1 MKKSGQDNLLFSAA
15 GYNAPVQSGSYL
27 GSSLAESSLGISTN
41 DLPKG
46 GGAFRSISEK
56 MDVNAIN
63 GSHTLAVGLPIGSAR
78 GFAPSLTMNYSSS
91 GGNSAFGL
99 GWDVALPL
107 VRRRTDRKLPRYEDA
122 NDSDVFVF
130 SDSEDLVPFLEE
142 NEGTGEWLPRTRETD
157 NYFIRFYRP
166 RIEGGWMRIEQWR
179 HKASGVIHWR
189 TLSPTNV
196 TTLFGF
202 TANARLA
209 DPEHPDAHIYE
220 WRISHSYDDKGNI
233 VLYEYKPEDFAGVNG
248 MAELRRNAGN
258 CANLYLKAIHHG
270 NKTHYN
276 AGDALPDKSDFLF
289 ETVFDYGEHDED
301 FPTPGDAGQWTV
313 RQDAFSSFRS
323 GFDIRTYRLCRRIFL
338 FHKFEELPIS
348 PYLVTTLELGY
359 DDFPRIEPPEAGKES
374 PGFTYLKRIQQHGYL
389 FNEETETYSRK
400 SLPPVF
406 YQYQPH
412 IWDFT
417 VRQLDED
424 NAAHLPRGIDGVNY
438 RWVDLYGEGLAGILS
453 EHSGVLHYKRN
464 RGNAEF
470 THALPINPE
479 PLLSGLSSNAVQTQ
493 DIDGSGVQCLVHWG
507 TPQGYYRLNEEELW
521 EPFQSFASIP
531 NARIQGDPCARLIDL
546 NGDGIPDLLV
556 TEDDFFEWHESLGAE
571 GYGPANRIT
580 KPIEENEGPAIVF
593 SDMEQMI
600 LLTDMTGDGLRDIVR
615 IRNGNICYWANKGY
629 GQFSAKI
636 DMANAPLF
644 DHPESYNPDFLRI
657 ADIDG
662 SGTTDLI
669 YFGAKNV
676 EIWLNL
682 SGNSWLKTPKT
693 IVNFPSRDTI
703 SDLSVFD
710 FLGTGTAC
718 IVWSTPIANSPRN
731 ALYYIDLM
739 SSLKPHLLTRA
750 ENNMGRE
757 TLYTYAPSTK
767 FYLEDA
773 RNGTPWATKLPFP
786 VHVVEKV
793 TSLDHV
799 RETRYVTR
807 YSYHHG
813 FYDGVEREFRGFG
826 RVEKFDTEE
835 FSTFSLE
842 DAANVVEE
850 EHHQPPVKT
859 VSWFHTGA
867 AYHNRLQEEV
877 YRQEY
882 FENTALP
889 EHILPPSVMPGGMNV
904 AESREAQRACKG
916 ILLRQEVYAV
926 DGSPE
931 EPLPYSTIGSNFELR
946 MLQPRGGKQ
955 HAVFLIVPRE
965 SIAYSYDRKPAD
977 PRISHNFTLATDEL
991 GIATQS
997 ASITYPRVT
1006 RPAGLPDAVWDEQ
1019 NKRHI
1024 HYNTLLLTDD
1034 IDADDTLR
1042 LRVAYETKS
1051 FELLG
1056 LDVPINQII
1065 ARQDLLDYLAVANE
1079 IPYQQDG
1086 DGSEQLRLSSHQRSY
1101 FLDNDL
1107 VTELPLGQRD
1117 TLGLGHHAKVLA
1129 FTAEMVTQH
1138 YGAKVNDAMMTAAGY
1153 VHSEGDDDWW
1163 IPTGISLYPADAATK
1178 FFAAHG
1184 SRDVFG
1190 NENFITLDQYTLL
1203 IESTTNALGFSGT
1216 AVNDYRTL
1224 SPALSTDANGNR
1236 MAVETD
1242 ELGQVIKSAVMG
1254 KEGDGDGDTLDDPT
1268 TRLEYDQFNWM
1279 NNRKPN
1285 FIHSFTREQHG
1296 ADNTRWQETYAHS
1309 DGAGAAFMV
1318 KVQAEPG
1325 EAVRWNPDTE
1335 EVETVQTDTRWVGNG
1350 RVIVNNKG
1358 NPIKTFDPYFSTT
1371 HECETEEALVATGVS
1386 PISYYD
1392 PMGRILRTEY
1402 PDGTFIHSEFDSW
1415 HSKVFDANDDVL
1427 TSDWYAE
1434 RGSPNPANPEPVAPE
1449 QRAAWLA
1456 AKHAGTPTVTHTDS
1470 RGKAFYS
1477 VANHGGGKITSTR
1490 SESDLLRR
1498 FSRVYDQLDR
1508 EVSVAW
1514 TNMAGA
1520 VIHSQA
1526 AEKGERWLLIDVVGR
1541 LVRLWDNNQF
1551 EYRHDYDAL
1560 HRPVTVYVKEGD
1572 TERAI
1577 AHTVYGERHPQAVAR
1592 NLIGR
1597 SYQVYDQAGVTTT
1610 DSMDF
1615 KGNAL
1620 TMSSRVVADYKNMI
1634 DWSVLLGQAT
1644 IADVTNAAAPL
1655 LEAETFTGSSSYD
1668 ALNRPISVTLPDE
1681 TVLLPTY
1688 NEANYL
1694 DSLSAQLL
1702 GQGAPVVFL
1711 ANQDHDARGR
1721 RSFATYGNGNVIRYL
1736 YDPKTFRLT
1745 DLITLQ
1751 VEEDDDEDALSHLQY
1766 TYDPVGNITTIR
1778 NSALQTHYYNNAV
1791 VTPDQHFEYDAIY
1804 RLIKASGREHAGQGA
1819 NTQRGAA
1826 DIPFIPN
1833 VPHAND
1839 ANAVR
1844 RYTQHFTYDDAD
1856 NLQTFQHVSGDGNGN
1871 WTRHYRYQYELD
1883 AANRTNRLAE
1893 TSAPGEAEAGPY
1905 SHQYQY
1911 DLRGNMTAMPHLA
1924 DMEWNFANQ
1933 LRSLD
1938 LGGGGFAFYVYGGSG
1953 RRRRKV
1959 IERQNGQKVERIY
1972 FGTVEVYRERNAAN
1986 QITYERWTTHI
1997 ADSHGRIAQVDTKT
2011 IDTAGADAVN
2021 PLNTP
2026 LIRYQHNNHQHSAS
2040 IETDEDG
2047 NVISFEE
2054 YHPFGTTAYRSSR
2067 PDRDFSLKRYR
2078 YCGKERDQENGL
2090 DYCHNRYYA
2099 SWLGR
2104 WTSADPAGFV
2114 DGANLYLYCAN
2125 NPVMFSDPSGTQ
2137 TVPKTD
2143 TNRHLA
2149 DPARRADAEAY
2160 LERAYTSRLRS
2171 SGHIRSNQ
2179 RIDITAMRFEGE
2191 VGTGLWQI
2199 ESIRVIASSDTP
2211 TPTADPTAEGE
2222 GGEGGGEGI
2231 GEGPVEG
2238 SGDGATEGTT
2248 GGEGGTGGTGT
2259 TGGGNGPPGS
2269 SGATGVGAQAI
2280 ERNPSGFTL
2289 EVPDSFDDG
2298 KIDAYRERIR
2308 TDRGVGNRSAVPGE
2322 RRSPRG
2328 SDVTD
2333 QIRYDNRG
2341 LHRNFQNTLPNQQIP
2356 NGQNIDHTVELQ
2368 HIIRGNAT
2376 GGSETVRPQDHRL
2389 QAESVNKGQGS
2400 DAMHTRNR
2408 SVGAGAP
2415 EDVPAGAVA
2424 RTSEMG
2430 GLRNQ
2435 PWVRGT
2441 LRGAGH
2447 GLMVAGPA
2455 LTAWG
2460 ASQIENDAVRY
2471 GGYASAAVEAGG
2483 VGYYMHGR
2491 YALGGA
2497 NGMAA
2502 GRAAMSLGGRVAMG
2516 AGGVGQA
2523 LISGYMAYEDYQNG
2537 DWVAF
2542 GFDAAAAI
2550 GGVCLIAA
2558 AIVTAPAWALGLA
2571 IVGVVT
2577 GIAAGIF
2584 HLGRYFDWW

>member
-1 MKKSGQDNLLFSAA
+1 MKKQGQDSLLFSAA
-15 GYNAPVQSGSYL
+15 GYNSPVQSGTYL
-27 GSSLAESSLGISTN
+27 ASSLSESNSGISLI
-41 DLPKG
+41 DVPKG

-63 GSHTLAVGLPIGSAR
+63 GSHTLAVGLPLGSAR
-78 GFAPSLTMNYSSS
+78 GFAPSLALNYNSSA
-91 GGNSAFGL
+91 GNSPFGL
-99 GWDVALPL
+99 GWDVAFPV
-107 VRRRTDRKLPRYEDA
+107 VRRKTDRQLPRYEDA
-122 NDSDVFVF
+122 TDSDVFVL
-130 SDSEDLVPFLEE
+130 SDSEDLVPFLEQDE
-142 NEGTGEWLPRTRETD
+142 ITQEWQPRIRETD
-157 NYFIRFYRP
+157 DYMIRFFRP
-166 RIEGGWMRIEQWR
+166 RVEGGWMRIEQWR
-179 HKASGVIHWR
+179 HKTSGIIHWR
-189 TLSPTNV
+189 TLSTSNV

-202 TANARLA
+202 TENSRIA
-209 DPEHPDAHIYE
+209 DPAYPDTHIFE
-220 WRISHSYDDKGNI
+220 WFISHSFDDKGNI
-233 VLYEYKPEDFAGVNG
+233 VCYEYKPENFAGVSG
-248 MAELRRNAGN
+248 MAEMRRNADN
-258 CANLYLKAIHHG
+258 CTNLYLKAIHHG

-276 AGDALPDKSDFLF
+276 AGDALPDKSDFMF

-301 FPTPGDAGQWTV
+301 FPTPDDAGQWTV
-313 RQDAFSSFRS
+313 REDAFSTFRS

-338 FHKFEELPIS
+338 FHKFDELPIS

-359 DDFPRIEPPEAGKES
+359 DNFPELAAPEAEKEVQS
-374 PGFTYLKRIQQHGYL
+374 FTYLKRIQQHGYL
-389 FNEETETYSRK
+389 FNEDNETYTRQ

-406 YQYQPH
+406 YHYQPH
-412 IWDFT
+412 VWDT
-417 VRQLDED
+417 SVKQLDAQ

-438 RWVDLYGEGLAGILS
+438 RWVDLYGEGLAGILT
-453 EHSGVLHYKRN
+453 EQNGVLHYKRN

-470 THALPINPE
+470 THALPVSPQ
-479 PLLSGLSSNAVQTQ
+479 PVLSGLNSNAVQVQ
-493 DIDGSGVQCLVHWG
+493 DLDGSGEQCLVDWG
-507 TPQGYYRLNEEELW
+507 VPQGFYRLKADETW
-521 EPFQSFASIP
+521 ENFRPFTSIP
-531 NARIQGDPCARLIDL
+531 NVRIQGDPHARFIDL
-546 NGDGIPDLLV
+546 NGDGIPDILV
-556 TEDDFFEWHESLGAE
+556 TEDNFFEWHESLGAK

-580 KPIEENEGPAIVF
+580 KPLEDNDGPAIVF
-593 SDMEQMI
+593 ADTEQMI

-644 DHPESYNPDFLRI
+644 DHPDSYNSDYLRI

-662 SGTTDLI
+662 SGTTDIL
-669 YFGAKNV
+669 YFGADNV
-676 EIWLNL
+676 KIWLNL
-682 SGNSWLKTPKT
+682 SGNGWVETPKT
-693 IVNFPSRDTI
+693 IPNFPARDNV
-703 SDLSVFD
+703 SDLAVFD

-718 IVWSTPIANSPRN
+718 IVWSTPVTNSSQN

-739 SSLKPHLLTRA
+739 ASLKPHLLNKA

-757 TLYTYAPSTK
+757 TIYTYAPSTK

-773 RNGTPWATKLPFP
+773 KKGTPWATKLPFP

-799 RETRYVTR
+799 RETRFVTR

-850 EHHQPPVKT
+850 QHHQPPVKT
-859 VSWFHTGA
+859 ISWFHTGTA
-867 AYHNRLQEEV
+867 HYNHLLEDV
-877 YRQEY
+877 YRKEY
-882 FENTALP
+882 FTNPAVP
-889 EHILPPSVMPGGMNV
+889 EHVLPLSTLPLDMTT
-904 AESREAQRACKG
+904 EEWWEAQRASKG
-916 ILLRQEVYAV
+916 ILLRQEVYAL
-926 DGSPE
+926 DGSAE
-931 EPLPYSTIGSNFELR
+931 ESLPYSASASNVEIR
-946 MLQPRGGKQ
+946 MLQPRRGNQ
-955 HAVFLIVPRE
+955 YAVFLIVPNE

-977 PRISHNFTLATDEL
+977 PRISHSLTLETDEL
-991 GIATQS
+991 GIVTQS
-997 ASITYPRVT
+997 ASVTYPRVS
-1006 RPAGLPDAVWDEQ
+1006 RPTGLADEIWSEQ

-1024 HYNTLLLTDD
+1024 AYHMLLLTDD
-1034 IDADDTLR
+1034 IDTDDAYR
-1042 LRVAYETKS
+1042 LRAVYETKS

-1056 LDVPINQII
+1056 LDVPAGQII
-1065 ARQDLLDYLAVANE
+1065 TKQDLLDYLAVADE

-1086 DGSEQLRLSSHQRSY
+1086 DGSEQLRLSSYQRSY
-1101 FLDNDL
+1101 FLSNDL
-1107 VTELPLGQRD
+1107 VTPLPLGQRES
-1117 TLGLGHHAKVLA
+1117 LGLGHRAEVLA

-1138 YGAKVNDAMMTAAGY
+1138 YGTKVDDAMMTAAGY
-1153 VHSEGDDDWW
+1153 VHSEGDNDWW
-1163 IPTGISLYPADAATK
+1163 IPTGIALYPADAATK
-1178 FFAAHG
+1178 FFASHG

-1190 NENFITLDQYTLL
+1190 NENFANLDHYTLL
-1203 IESTTNALGFSGT
+1203 VESTTNALGFSGSV
-1216 AVNDYRTL
+1216 VNDYRTL
-1224 SPALSTDANGNR
+1224 TPVLSTDANLNR

-1242 ELGQVIKSAVMG
+1242 ALGQIIKSAVMG

-1268 TRLEYDQFNWM
+1268 TRLEYDMFNWM

-1296 ADNTRWQETYAHS
+1296 AANPRWQEAYAHS
-1309 DGAGAAFMV
+1309 DGGGAVFMA

-1325 EAVRWNPDTE
+1325 EATRWNAETG
-1335 EVETVQTDTRWVGNG
+1335 EVETIHTETRWVGNG

-1386 PISYYD
+1386 PIAYYD
-1392 PMGRILRTEY
+1392 PMGRIFRTEF
-1402 PDGTFIHSEFDSW
+1402 PDGTFIHAEFDSW
-1415 HSKVFDANDDVL
+1415 HSKTFDANDNVL
-1427 TSDWYAE
+1427 ASDWYAD
-1434 RGSPNPANPEPVAPE
+1434 RGSPSPVDPEPASPE

-1456 AKHAGTPTVTHTDS
+1456 AKHANTPHISYTDS
-1470 RGKAFYS
+1470 RGKAFFS
-1477 VANHGGGKITSTR
+1477 VADHGGGKITTTR

-1498 FSRVYDQLDR
+1498 FSRVYDQLGR
-1508 EVSVAW
+1508 EVSVSW

-1520 VIHSQA
+1520 VTHTQA
-1526 AEKGERWLLIDVVGR
+1526 AEKGERWLLMDVIGR

-1572 TERAI
+1572 EEHAI
-1577 AHTVYGERHPQAVAR
+1577 AHTVYGERHPQAVER

-1597 SYQVYDQAGVTTT
+1597 SFQIYDQAGVTTT
-1610 DSMDF
+1610 DNMDF

-1620 TMSSRVVADYKNMI
+1620 SMSSRLVADYKNII
-1634 DWSVLLGQAT
+1634 DWSVLVGQPT
-1644 IADVTNAAAPL
+1644 IAAVANAAEPL
-1655 LEAETFTGSSSYD
+1655 LEAETFNGSSSYD
-1668 ALNRPISVTLPDE
+1668 ALNRPISVTMPDN
-1681 TVLLPTY
+1681 TVLFPVY

-1702 GQGAPVVFL
+1702 GQGASITFL
-1711 ANQDHDARGR
+1711 TNQDHDARGR
-1721 RSFATYGNGNVIRYL
+1721 RSSVTYGNGNVIRYL
-1736 YDPKTFRLT
+1736 YDPKNFRLT

-1751 VEEDDDEDALSHLQY
+1751 AEGDDDEDALSNLHY
-1766 TYDPVGNITTIR
+1766 TYDATGNITSIT
-1778 NSALQTHYYNNAV
+1778 NSALQTHFYNNAI

-1804 RLIKASGREHAGQGA
+1804 RLIRASGREHAGQGA
-1819 NTQRGAA
+1819 NVQRTAT
-1826 DIPFIPN
+1826 DIPFITN
-1833 VPHAND
+1833 VPHPND
-1839 ANAVR
+1839 VSAVR
-1844 RYTQHFTYDDAD
+1844 RYTQHYTYDDAD
-1856 NLQTFQHVSGDGNGN
+1856 NIKSFQHVSSDGNGN

-1893 TSAPGEAEAGPY
+1893 TSAPGDAVNDPY

-1911 DLRGNMTAMPHLA
+1911 DLRGNVTAMPHLA
-1924 DMEWNFANQ
+1924 DMAWNYANE

-1959 IERQNGQKVERIY
+1959 IERQNGSKVERIY
-1972 FGTVEVYRERNAAN
+1972 FGNVEIYRERNAAN

-1997 ADSHGRIAQVDTKT
+1997 ADNHGRIAQVDTKT
-2011 IDTAGADAVN
+2011 IDIAGADDVN
-2021 PLNTP
+2021 PLNVP
-2026 LIRYQHNNHQHSAS
+2026 LIRYQHSNHQHSAS
-2040 IETDEDG
+2040 IETDTDG

-2054 YHPFGTTAYRSSR
+2054 YHPFGTTSYRSSR

-2078 YCGKERDQENGL
+2078 FCGKERDQENGL
-2090 DYCHNRYYA
+2090 DYCRSRYYA

-2114 DGANLYLYCAN
+2114 DGANLYRYCAN
-2125 NPVMFSDPSGTQ
+2125 NPVMYSDPSGTQ
-2137 TVPKTD
+2137 AVARTEANK
-2143 TNRHLA
+2143 HLA
-2149 DPARRADAEAY
+2149 DPAQRAAAEAY
-2160 LERAYTSRLRS
+2160 LERAFTRQLRS
-2171 SGHIRSNQ
+2171 SGRIRRDQS
-2179 RIDITAMRFEGE
+2179 IDITAMRFEGE
-2191 VGTGLWQI
+2191 VGIGRWEI

-2211 TPTADPTAEGE
+2211 TPTSEPAPEGEEGE
-2222 GGEGGGEGI
+2222 GGEGGGVEEGA
-2231 GEGPVEG
+2231 GEG
-2238 SGDGATEGTT
+2238 A
-2248 GGEGGTGGTGT
+2248 GEGGTGGAGT
-2259 TGGGNGPPGS
+2259 QGGGEGPPGS
-2269 SGATGVGAQAI
+2269 AGSTAVGADAI
-2280 ERNPSGFTL
+2280 QRNPSGFTL

-2298 KIDAYRERIR
+2298 KVDAYRERIR

-2322 RRSPRG
+2322 RRSPTG

-2333 QIRYDNRG
+2333 QIRHDNRG
-2341 LHRNFQNTLPNQQIP
+2341 LHRNFRNSLPNRQIP
-2356 NGQNIDHTVELQ
+2356 PGQNIDHTVELQ

-2376 GGSETVRPQDHRL
+2376 GGADTVRPQDHRL

-2408 SVGAGAP
+2408 AVGAGAP

-2441 LRGAGH
+2441 LRGIGH
-2447 GLMVAGPA
+2447 GLMVAGPGM
-2455 LTAWG
+2455 TAWG

-2471 GGYASAAVEAGG
+2471 GGYGAAAVEAGG
-2483 VGYYMHGR
+2483 VARYMHGR

-2502 GRAAMSLGGRVAMG
+2502 GRAAMSVGGRIAMG

-2542 GFDAAAAI
+2542 GFDAAAAV

-2558 AIVTAPAWALGLA
+2558 AIVTAPAWATGLA
-2571 IVGVVT
+2571 IAGVVT
-2577 GIAAGIF
+2577 GIAAGVF
-2584 HLGRYFDWW
+2584 HLGRAFDWW